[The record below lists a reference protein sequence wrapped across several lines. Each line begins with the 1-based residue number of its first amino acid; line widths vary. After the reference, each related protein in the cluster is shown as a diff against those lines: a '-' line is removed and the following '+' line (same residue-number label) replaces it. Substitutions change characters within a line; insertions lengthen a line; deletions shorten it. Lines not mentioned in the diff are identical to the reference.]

1 MPSEAGEEQEML
13 DLEVLTGRR
22 RPASQRWPWTERPPS
37 QKGICSVFFFFLQRI
52 LNGTSYTLFSS
63 SLNFFEA
70 SPVYVCVSI
79 CKQSINTWFLL

>member
-37 QKGICSVFFFFLQRI
+37 QKGICSVFFFFFCREFSTEQVI
-52 LNGTSYTLFSS
+52 L
-63 SLNFFEA
+63 
-70 SPVYVCVSI
+70 C
-79 CKQSINTWFLL
+79 FLLLSTSLRLPLSTYVYLFVSKA